1 MNKNTHPMNDIIN
14 EFTEK
19 FGDNKVQMTF
29 RDVKEGMDSY
39 FSLISMTAELIK
51 LIREEEMLRKH
62 HRAYL
67 HVREDILE
75 SSDELMAF
83 MNAALMKCSE
93 GKHIGYIP
101 KSEYNDSYPFAVVD
115 EDDDEDALVVI
126 AKSDYDSLI
135 EDILTLAELVT
146 MVTEMRTT
154 DLKAIREFG
163 KFIPAF
169 AAFERNRLRVY
180 KDARFEADKIIDR
193 LEEMEEPY
201 EYFSD

>member
-1 MNKNTHPMNDIIN
+1 MNKNMNHPMNDIIN

-39 FSLISMTAELIK
+39 FGLISMTAELIN
-51 LIREEEMLRKH
+51 LIREEETLRKH

-67 HVREDILE
+67 HVREDILDDC
-75 SSDELMAF
+75 DELMEFIHAE
-83 MNAALMKCSE
+83 LMRHSD
-93 GKHIGYIP
+93 HTHFNYIP
-101 KSEYNDSYPFAVVD
+101 KDKDDDGYPFAVVD
-115 EDDDEDALVVI
+115 EDALVVV
-126 AKSDYDSLI
+126 AKTDYDGLI

-146 MVTEMRTT
+146 MITEMRTA

-169 AAFERNRLRVY
+169 AAFERNRLSVY
-180 KDARFEADKIIDR
+180 KDARFEADEIVDR
-193 LEEMEEPY
+193 LEDMEEPD